1 MAAAAA
7 FNIRVT
13 AALSQDK
20 RETKEIKKGQ
30 ELEEKKGETQ
40 PDEKGEKKKERKAI
54 SRKQVILANV
64 IL

>member
-40 PDEKGEKKKERKAI
+40 PDEKGEK
-54 SRKQVILANV
+54 
-64 IL
+64 